1 MTILTLYR
9 TDTGEITGQVS
20 CTGAFAP
27 PAGEAFV
34 VADIDASRY
43 YMVGGKPV
51 EYPPRPHPYAEFDY
65 AAGIWIDGRSLEEV
79 KAEAR
84 AKVVA
89 WASVTLSRFTAD
101 YPPEEVLSWSAKL
114 PAARRVLAGQRE
126 VMIEIE
132 ARALGVPVSALAAKV
147 VEKGGIYEAIAALA
161 AAIRGKTQAGID
173 AAESVDQVDLVLA
186 AALEEAKTTL
196 ASLGVA

>member
-1 MTILTLYR
+1 MKLFY
-9 TDTGEITGQVS
+9 DPETGQP
-20 CTGAFAP
+20 THTLDTEDPDILARQAGAFIEIESL
-27 PAGEAFV
+27 PADLSSLRVVDGQV
-34 VADIDASRY
+34 VADL
-43 YMVGGKPV
+43 
-51 EYPPRPHPYAEFDY
+51 
-65 AAGIWIDGRSLEEV
+65 AAYKS
-79 KAEAR
+79 EAK

-89 WASVTLSRFTAD
+89 WASITMSRFTAG

-114 PAARRVLAGQRE
+114 PAARRVLAGHRE

-132 ARALGVPVSALAAKV
+132 AQALGVPVLALAAKV